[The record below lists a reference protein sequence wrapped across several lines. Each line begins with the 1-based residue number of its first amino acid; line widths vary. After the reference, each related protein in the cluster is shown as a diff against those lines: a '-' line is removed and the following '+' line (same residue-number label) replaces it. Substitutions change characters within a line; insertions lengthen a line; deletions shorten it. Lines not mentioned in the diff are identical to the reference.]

1 MNGLDQLCVIIPV
14 LDRQDEL
21 AKTLSVLPRTG
32 QLIIV
37 DGGSNDSS
45 ADIALSSGATLV
57 RTRAGRGHQMR
68 TGAERGIRP
77 WLLFLHADTRVDE
90 AGWRAVCD
98 YTADAR
104 SAARAAMFRFAL
116 DDPSWQARLLA
127 LGVRTRVVLLA
138 LPYGDQ
144 GLLIHRSLYDRVGG
158 FADLP
163 IMEDV
168 DLVQRLGRRRLTQL
182 PGTAVTSAER
192 WRRRGWLRQSA
203 LNLLSLGRFMLGAS
217 PQSISKLYGR

>member
-14 LDRQDEL
+14 LDCQGDLANAL
-21 AKTLSVLPRTG
+21 AKIPRTG
-32 QLIIV
+32 ELIVV
-37 DGGSNDSS
+37 DGGSNDQS

-57 RTRAGRGHQMR
+57 RTHAGRGHQMR
-68 TGAERGIRP
+68 IGAHRASSP

-90 AGWRAVCD
+90 GGWQSVWE
-98 YTADAR
+98 YIADQR
-104 SAARAAMFRFAL
+104 SAERAATFRFAL
-116 DDPSWQARLLA
+116 DDHSWQARLVA
-127 LGVRTRVVLLA
+127 LGVGARVRMLA

-168 DLVQRLGRRRLTQL
+168 DLVRRLGRRRLARL
-182 PGTAVTSAER
+182 RGTAVTSAQR
-192 WRRRGWLRQSA
+192 WHRRGWVGQSA
-203 LNLLSLGRFMLGAS
+203 LNLLCLARFVLGAS
-217 PQSISKLYGR
+217 PQSIAKLYGR